1 MIELTINMHSY
12 RYYYVLLSLI
22 AFLGF
27 GNVAHAQIQIGDDL
41 SEIDYSRPQK
51 YEIGGIVVE
60 GAKYVDA
67 SMLSMIAGLRTGE
80 TISIP
85 GDEISSGIRKI
96 WEQGMFEDVAVNVTD
111 FVGNKVF
118 LQIVIKE
125 KPRVS
130 KFSFKGIKKSEADEI
145 RNKINLSRGDIAT
158 DHLLTKT
165 TRIIEDYYFNKGYL
179 NVDIDIQQEADTTR
193 ESYVNM
199 LINIDKGQKVK
210 IGEINVIGN
219 ENLTDGQVLVAMKET
234 KQRGHF
240 DPLNPLGPLIV
251 NTVADLVTLHPLR
264 AITGVEEYFYDNYR
278 PRIFKASKYLEKNYE
293 DDKKL
298 IVEKYNAKGYRDARI
313 VRDSVYR
320 IDDKNLGIDLV
331 IDEGNKY
338 HYRSISWT
346 GNTKYS
352 DETLNSILGIK
363 PGDVYNKELLDK
375 NLTYSETTLDIS
387 SLYMDD
393 GYLFFRVDP
402 VEVAVEND
410 SIDLEIRLNEG
421 KQARIS
427 NISLAGNTKTYDHVV
442 LRELYTRPG
451 QLFSRSDVVRSVREL
466 ATLGFFNQE
475 SINPDVQPNP
485 SDNTVDINY
494 SVEEA
499 AADQIRFSAG
509 FAAGY
514 LMLEAGLQ
522 FSNFSMRNI
531 FNKKAWRPIPVGDG
545 QKLSLSVSTLGRRY
559 IWYNVSFT
567 EPWLGGRKP
576 NSFTASFFQSFY
588 SNQYEKGTEQ
598 YGWFNMTGGTI
609 GLGRRLTW
617 PDDYFSLYQGI
628 NVKRY
633 GLNNY
638 QNTTYLN
645 VGDGNG
651 KFNLISYNFVLSRNS
666 VSQPLYPRS
675 GSEFQLGIEI
685 TPPYSLF
692 TNKDYSSLSE
702 NERYK
707 WIEMHRWTFKAAWYT
722 ELYDKLVMMTR
733 VRFGYLG
740 HYNDQ
745 IGPTPF
751 HRYFMGGD
759 GLTNYSFDSREL
771 VGMRGYANN
780 SLTPGFYNNASS
792 GGQGGNLMT
801 KYTLELRYPLSLNP
815 QATIYALTFLEAGN
829 CWLGFK
835 NFDPFD
841 VKRSAGLG
849 VRIYLPMFGLLGL
862 DWGYGFDDVYGTAG
876 NNGSQFHFSI
886 GGSID

>member
-1 MIELTINMHSY
+1 M
-12 RYYYVLLSLI
+12 V
-22 AFLGF
+22 AFLGL
-27 GNVAHAQIQIGDDL
+27 GNVARAQIQIGDDL

-51 YEIGGIVVE
+51 YEIGGVVVE
-60 GAKYVDA
+60 GAKFVDPT
-67 SMLSMIAGLRTGE
+67 MLSMIAGLRTGE

-130 KFSFKGIKKSEADEI
+130 KFSFNGIKKSEADEI

-165 TRIIEDYYFNKGYL
+165 TRIIEDYYYNKGFY

-193 ESYVNM
+193 ESYINM
-199 LINIDKGQKVK
+199 VINIDKGPKVK
-210 IGEINVIGN
+210 IEKINLIGN
-219 ENLTDGQVLVAMKET
+219 ENLSDGQILTAMKET
-234 KQRGHF
+234 KERGHF

-251 NTVADLVTLHPLR
+251 NAVADVVTLHPMR
-264 AITGVEEYFYDNYR
+264 AINRVEEYFYDNYR

-293 DDKKL
+293 DDKKH
-298 IVEKYNAKGYRDARI
+298 IIEKYNAKGYRDARI

-338 HYRSISWT
+338 HYRNITWT
-346 GNTKYS
+346 GNTKYT

-363 PGDVYNKELLDK
+363 KGDVYNKELLDK
-375 NLTYSETTLDIS
+375 NLNYSETNLDIS

-410 SIDLEIRLNEG
+410 SIDLEIRINEG

-427 NISLAGNTKTYDHVV
+427 NVTLSGNTKTYDHVV

-485 SDNTVDINY
+485 SDNTVDIAY

-531 FNKKAWRPIPVGDG
+531 FNKNAWRPIPVGDG

-588 SNQYEKGTEQ
+588 SNQYEKTDVN
-598 YGWFNMTGGTI
+598 YGWFNMTGGTV

-617 PDDYFSLYQGI
+617 PDDYFALYQGL
-628 NVKRY
+628 NFKRY
-633 GLNNY
+633 KLHNY
-638 QNTTYLN
+638 LSSFLS

-651 KFNLISYNFVLSRNS
+651 AFNLISYNFVLSRNS

-675 GSEFQLGIEI
+675 GSEFQLGLEI

-692 TNKDYSSLSE
+692 SNKDYSQLSD
-702 NERYK
+702 NEKYK

-722 ELYDKLVMMTR
+722 ELYEKLVMMTR

-759 GLTNYSFDSREL
+759 GLSNYSVDSREL

-780 SLTPGFYNNASS
+780 SLTPGFYSNSGS
-792 GGQGGNLMT
+792 GGNGGNLMT
-801 KYTLELRYPLSLNP
+801 RYTLELRYPLSLNP

-841 VKRSAGLG
+841 VKRAAGVG

-862 DWGYGFDDVYGTAG
+862 DWGYGFDEVYGAAG

>member
-1 MIELTINMHSY
+1 MLFF
-12 RYYYVLLSLI
+12 VAL
-22 AFLGF
+22 LGF
-27 GNVAHAQIQIGDDL
+27 GSSTFAQIQIGDDL
-41 SEIDYSRPQK
+41 SEIDYARPQK

-67 SMLSMIAGLRTGE
+67 SMLSLIANLRVGE

-85 GDEISSGIRKI
+85 GDEISSGIKKI
-96 WEQGMFEDVAVNVTD
+96 WEQGLFEDVAINATD

-118 LQIVIKE
+118 LQIAIKE

-130 KFSFKGIKKSEADEI
+130 KFSFKGIKKSEADDI

-165 TRIIEDYYFNKGYL
+165 TRIIEDFYYDKGYL
-179 NVDIDIQQEADTTR
+179 NVDIDIEQKADTAR
-193 ESYVNM
+193 ENYVDM
-199 LINIDKGQKVK
+199 VINIDKGKKVK
-210 IGEINVIGN
+210 IGKINVNGN
-219 ENLTDGQVLVAMKET
+219 ENFTDGLVLSSMKET
-234 KQRGHF
+234 KERGHF
-240 DPLNPLGPLIV
+240 DPLDPIGPLIV
-251 NTVADLVTLHPLR
+251 NTVADLVTLHPMR
-264 AITGVEEYFYDNYR
+264 AINGIEEYFYDNYR
-278 PRIFKASKYLEKNYE
+278 PRIFKASKYLEKNFE

-298 IVEKYNAKGYRDARI
+298 IIAKYNAKGYRDARI

-320 IDDKNLGIDLV
+320 MDDGNLGIDLFV
-331 IDEGNKY
+331 DEGNKY
-338 HYRSISWT
+338 HYRSIKWT

-352 DETLNSILGIK
+352 AETLNSILGIK

-375 NLTYSETTLDIS
+375 NLNYSETNLDIS

-402 VEVAVEND
+402 VEVSVEND

-421 KQARIS
+421 KQARIC
-427 NISLAGNTKTYDHVV
+427 NVTLAGNTKTYDHVV

-451 QLFSRSDVVRSVREL
+451 QLYSRSDVVRSVREL

-475 SINPDVQPNP
+475 NINPNIQPNF
-485 SDNTVDINY
+485 SDNTVDIDY
-494 SVEEA
+494 TVEEA

-509 FAAGY
+509 YAARM

-522 FSNFSMRNI
+522 FSNFSMRNL

-545 QKLSLSVSTLGRRY
+545 QKLGLSVSTLGTQY
-559 IWYNVSFT
+559 ITYSISFT
-567 EPWLGGRKP
+567 EPWLGGRRP
-576 NSFTASFFQSFY
+576 NAFSVSFYQSFY
-588 SNQYEKGTEQ
+588 AKPVEKTSEN
-598 YGWFNMTGGTI
+598 YGYFNMTGGTI

-617 PDDYFSLYQGI
+617 PDDYFSVYHGL

-633 GLNNY
+633 NLNNY
-638 QNTTYLN
+638 QTSFLN
-645 VGDGNG
+645 VGDG
-651 KFNLISYNFVLSRNS
+651 KYNLISYSFVLSRNS
-666 VSQPLYPRS
+666 VSQPIYPRN
-675 GSEFQLGIEI
+675 GSEFQFGLEI
-685 TPPYSLF
+685 TPPYSLL
-692 TNKDYSSLSE
+692 TNMNYADLPD
-702 NERYK
+702 NEKYK
-707 WIEMHRWTFKAAWYT
+707 WIEMHRWTFKAAWFT
-722 ELYDKLVMMTR
+722 ELYDKLVLMTR

-740 HYNDQ
+740 HFNSQ

-751 HRYFMGGD
+751 HRFFLGGD
-759 GLTNYSFDSREL
+759 GLSNYSVDSREL

-780 SLTPGFYNNASS
+780 SLTPGFYNSSNS
-792 GGQGGNLMT
+792 GGNGGDMLT

-835 NFDPFD
+835 DFNPFD
-841 VKRSAGLG
+841 VKRSAGVG

-862 DWGYGFDDVYGTAG
+862 DWGYGFDEVYGLSG
-876 NNGSQFHFSI
+876 SNGSQFHFSI

>member
-1 MIELTINMHSY
+1 MRL
-12 RYYYVLLSLI
+12 RYLPITLLLL

-27 GNVAHAQIQIGDDL
+27 GNSVFAQIQIGDDL
-41 SEIDYSRPQK
+41 SEIDYARPQK
-51 YEIGGIVVE
+51 YEIGGIVVD

-67 SMLSMIAGLRTGE
+67 SMLSMIAGLRVGE

-85 GDEISSGIRKI
+85 GDEISNGIRKI
-96 WEQGMFEDVAVNVTD
+96 WEQGLFEDVAINATD
-111 FVGNKVF
+111 IVGGKVF

-125 KPRVS
+125 RPRVS
-130 KFSFKGIKKSEADEI
+130 KFSFKGIKKSEADDI

-165 TRIIEDYYFNKGYL
+165 TRIIENFYYEKGYR
-179 NVDIDIQQEADTTR
+179 NVDIDIQQVADTAR
-193 ESYVNM
+193 DNYIDMV
-199 LINIDKGQKVK
+199 INIDKGSKVK
-210 IGEINVIGN
+210 IGKINVMGN
-219 ENLTDGQVLVAMKET
+219 DNLTEGQVLAAMKET

-240 DPLNPLGPLIV
+240 DPLNPLGPLVV
-251 NTVADLVTLHPLR
+251 NTIADVVTLHPLR

-278 PRIFKASKYLEKNYE
+278 PRIFKSSRFLESNFE
-293 DDKKL
+293 ADKKL
-298 IVEKYNAKGYRDARI
+298 IVEKYNSKGYRDARI
-313 VRDSVYR
+313 VSDSVYM
-320 IDDKNLGIDLV
+320 IDDKNMGIDIV

-338 HYRSISWT
+338 HYRNITWT

-352 DETLNSILGIK
+352 DETLNSILGVR

-375 NLTYSETTLDIS
+375 NLNYSETNLDIS

-410 SIDLEIRLNEG
+410 SIDLELRLTEG

-427 NISLAGNTKTYDHVV
+427 NVTLAGNTKTYDHVV

-451 QLFSRSDVVRSVREL
+451 QLYSRSDVVRSIREL

-475 SINPDVQPNP
+475 IAPPDVQPNME
-485 SDNTVDINY
+485 DNTVDIGY

-531 FNKKAWRPIPVGDG
+531 FNKKAWKPLPMGDG
-545 QKLSLSVSTLGRRY
+545 QKLSLNVSTLGRY
-559 IWYNVSFT
+559 YLYYGLSFT
-567 EPWLGGRKP
+567 EPWLGGKKP
-576 NSFTASFFQSFY
+576 NAFTFSIYQSFY
-588 SNQYEKGTEQ
+588 SNNREKTSSD
-598 YGWFNMTGGTI
+598 YGWFNMTGGTV

-617 PDDYFSLYQGI
+617 PDDYFSVYQGL
-628 NVKRY
+628 NFKRY
-633 GLNNY
+633 SLNNY
-638 QNTTYLN
+638 QSSYLN

-666 VSQPLYPRS
+666 VSQPIYPRN
-675 GSEFQLGIEI
+675 GSEFQLSLEI

-692 TNKDYSSLSE
+692 SDKNYSSLSE
-702 NERYK
+702 NEKYK

-722 ELYDKLVMMTR
+722 ELYEKLVMMTR

-751 HRYFMGGD
+751 HRFFLGGD
-759 GLTNYSFDSREL
+759 GLATYSVDSREL

-780 SLTPGFYNNASS
+780 SLTPGYYSNS
-792 GGQGGNLMT
+792 GTGGNGGNIMT

-829 CWLGFK
+829 CWLGFN
-835 NFDPFD
+835 NFNPFD

-862 DWGYGFDDVYGTAG
+862 DWGYGFDDVYGSSG
-876 NNGSQFHFSI
+876 NNHSQFHFSI

>member
-1 MIELTINMHSY
+1 MLF
-12 RYYYVLLSLI
+12 LA

-27 GNVAHAQIQIGDDL
+27 GGSSFGQIQIGDDL
-41 SEIDYSRPQK
+41 SDIDYARPQK

-67 SMLSMIAGLRTGE
+67 SMLSLIANLKVGE

-96 WEQGMFEDVAVNVTD
+96 WEQGLFEDVAINATD

-118 LQIVIKE
+118 LQIAIKE

-130 KFSFKGIKKSEADEI
+130 KFSFKGIKKSEADDI

-165 TRIIEDYYFNKGYL
+165 TRIIEDFYYDKGYFN
-179 NVDIDIQQEADTTR
+179 VAIDIDQVADTAR
-193 ESYVNM
+193 ENYIDMV
-199 LINIDKGQKVK
+199 INIDKGPRVK
-210 IGEINVIGN
+210 IGKINVIGN
-219 ENLTDGQVLVAMKET
+219 ENFTDGQILAAMKET
-234 KQRGHF
+234 KDKGHF
-240 DPLNPLGPLIV
+240 DPLNPLGPLVV
-251 NTVADLVTLHPLR
+251 NTVADVLTFHPLR

-278 PRIFKASKYLEKNYE
+278 PRIFKSSKYLEKNFE

-298 IVEKYNAKGYRDARI
+298 IIEKYNAKGYRDARI

-331 IDEGNKY
+331 VDEGNKY
-338 HYRSISWT
+338 HYRNISWT

-352 DETLNSILGIK
+352 SETLSSVLGIK

-375 NLTYSETTLDIS
+375 NLTYSETNLDIS

-427 NISLAGNTKTYDHVV
+427 NITLAGNTKTFDHVV

-475 SINPDVQPNP
+475 TINPNVQPNY
-485 SDNTVDINY
+485 SDNTVDIDY

-509 FAAGY
+509 YAASY

-522 FSNFSMRNI
+522 FSNFSMRNL

-545 QKLSLSVSTLGRRY
+545 QKLGLSVSTLGLQY
-559 IWYNVSFT
+559 IFYNVSFT

-576 NSFTASFFQSFY
+576 NSLTVSFYQSFY
-588 SNQYEKGTEQ
+588 ATTRNKADSNYGT
-598 YGWFNMTGGTI
+598 FNITGGTV

-617 PDDYFSLYQGI
+617 PDDYFALYQGI

-633 GLNNY
+633 NLNNY
-638 QNTTYLN
+638 PTIKLN

-651 KFNLISYNFVLSRNS
+651 KFNLISYSFVLSRNS
-666 VSQPLYPRS
+666 VSQPIYPRN
-675 GSEFQLGIEI
+675 GSEFQLSLEI

-692 TNKDYSSLSE
+692 SNKNYSSLSE
-702 NERYK
+702 NEKYK
-707 WIEMHRWTFKAAWYT
+707 WIEMHRWTFRAAWFT
-722 ELYDKLVMMTR
+722 ELYDKFVMMTR

-740 HYNDQ
+740 FYNDQ

-751 HRYFMGGD
+751 HRFYLGGD
-759 GLTNYSFDSREL
+759 GLANYNLDSREL
-771 VGMRGYANN
+771 IGMRGYANN
-780 SLTPGFYNNASS
+780 SLTPGYYNNSGS
-792 GGQGGNLMT
+792 GGSGGNIMT

-829 CWLGFK
+829 CWFGFK
-835 NFDPFD
+835 NFDPFS
-841 VKRSAGLG
+841 VKRSAGVG
-849 VRIYLPMFGLLGL
+849 VRIHLPMFGLLGL
-862 DWGYGFDDVYGTAG
+862 DWGYGFDDVYGTTG
-876 NNGSQFHFSI
+876 SNGSQFHFSI

>member
-1 MIELTINMHSY
+1 MRL
-12 RYYYVLLSLI
+12 RYIPLLLLMTL
-22 AFLGF
+22 LGF
-27 GNVAHAQIQIGDDL
+27 GSAAFAQIQIGDDL
-41 SEIDYSRPQK
+41 SEIDYSSPRE
-51 YEIGGIVVE
+51 YEIGGIVVD
-60 GAKYVDA
+60 GAKYVDG
-67 SMLSMIAGLRTGE
+67 SMLSMIADLRVGN
-80 TISIP
+80 TIKIP
-85 GDEISSGIRKI
+85 GDDISRAIRKI
-96 WEQGMFEDVAVNVTD
+96 WEQGLFEDVAINATN

-118 LQIVIKE
+118 LQICIKE
-125 KPRVS
+125 RPRVS
-130 KFSFKGIKKSEADEI
+130 KFSFKGIKKSEADDI

-165 TRIIEDYYFNKGYL
+165 TRIIEGYYFEKGYN
-179 NVDIDIQQEADTTR
+179 NVDIDIQQVADTAR
-193 ESYVNM
+193 ENYIDM
-199 LINIDKGQKVK
+199 QIYINKGPKVK
-210 IGEINVIGN
+210 IGKINVIGN
-219 ENLTDGQVLVAMKET
+219 EHLADGQILAAMKDT

-240 DPLNPLGPLIV
+240 DPLSPLGPLVV
-251 NTVADLVTLHPLR
+251 NTVADVITLKPLR

-278 PRIFKASKYLEKNYE
+278 PRIFKASKFLESNYV
-293 DDKKL
+293 DDKKH
-298 IVEKYNAKGYRDARI
+298 IIEKYNAKGYRDARI

-331 IDEGNKY
+331 IDEGNRY
-338 HYRSISWT
+338 HYRNINWT

-375 NLTYSETTLDIS
+375 NLNYSETNLDIS

-402 VEVAVEND
+402 VEVAVDND
-410 SIDLEIRLNEG
+410 SIDLEIRLTEG
-421 KQARIS
+421 KQARI
-427 NISLAGNTKTYDHVV
+427 NNVTLTGNTKTYDHVV

-451 QLFSRSDVVRSVREL
+451 QLYSRSDVVRSIREL

-475 SINPDVQPNP
+475 SINPDVQPNF

-509 FAAGY
+509 YGAGF

-531 FNKKAWRPIPVGDG
+531 FNKKAWRPLPMGDG
-545 QKLSLSVSTLGRRY
+545 QKLSLNVTTYGTHY
-559 IWYNVSFT
+559 ISYGLSFT

-576 NSFTASFFQSFY
+576 NALTVSLYQSYFSKY
-588 SNQYEKGTEQ
+588 VERTSSDW
-598 YGWFNMTGGTI
+598 GWFKMTGGTI

-628 NVKRY
+628 NLKRY
-633 GLNNY
+633 NLNNY
-638 QNTTYLN
+638 QTGYLN

-651 KFNLISYNFVLSRNS
+651 QFNLISYNFVLSRNS
-666 VSQPLYPRS
+666 VSQPIYPRN
-675 GSEFQLGIEI
+675 GSEFQLGLEI
-685 TPPYSLF
+685 TPPYSLLSS
-692 TNKDYSSLSE
+692 KDYSSLEE
-702 NERYK
+702 NEKYK
-707 WIEMHRWTFKAAWYT
+707 WIEMHRWSFKAAWYT

-740 HYNDQ
+740 HFNSQ

-751 HRYFMGGD
+751 HRYYLGGD
-759 GLTNYSFDSREL
+759 GLNNISMDSREL
-771 VGMRGYANN
+771 VGMRGYGNN
-780 SLTPGFYNNASS
+780 ALTPGYYNNSSS
-792 GGQGGNLMT
+792 GGTGGNLMT
-801 KYTLELRYPLSLNP
+801 KYTLEMRYPLSLNP

-829 CWLGFK
+829 CWLGFE
-835 NFDPFD
+835 NFNPFE

-849 VRIYLPMFGLLGL
+849 VRIFLPMFGLLGL
-862 DWGYGFDDVYGTAG
+862 DWGYGFDDVYGTTG
-876 NNGSQFHFSI
+876 ENHSQFHFSI

>member
-1 MIELTINMHSY
+1 MRL
-12 RYYYVLLSLI
+12 RYIPLLLLMTL
-22 AFLGF
+22 LGF
-27 GNVAHAQIQIGDDL
+27 GSAAFAQIQIGDDL
-41 SEIDYSRPQK
+41 SEIDYSSPRE
-51 YEIGGIVVE
+51 YEIGGIVVD
-60 GAKYVDA
+60 GAKYVDG
-67 SMLSMIAGLRTGE
+67 SMLSMIADLRVGN
-80 TISIP
+80 TIKIP
-85 GDEISSGIRKI
+85 GDDISRAIRKI
-96 WEQGMFEDVAVNVTD
+96 WEQGLFEDVSINATN

-118 LQIVIKE
+118 LQICIKE
-125 KPRVS
+125 RPRVS
-130 KFSFKGIKKSEADEI
+130 KFSFKGIKKSEADDI

-165 TRIIEDYYFNKGYL
+165 TRIIEGYYFEKGYN
-179 NVDIDIQQEADTTR
+179 NVDIDIQQVADTAR
-193 ESYVNM
+193 ENYIDM
-199 LINIDKGQKVK
+199 QIYINKGPKVK
-210 IGEINVIGN
+210 IGKINVIGN
-219 ENLTDGQVLVAMKET
+219 EHLADGQILAAMKDT

-240 DPLNPLGPLIV
+240 DPLSPLGPLVV
-251 NTVADLVTLHPLR
+251 NTVADVITLKPLR

-278 PRIFKASKYLEKNYE
+278 PRIFKASKFLESNYV
-293 DDKKL
+293 DDKKH
-298 IVEKYNAKGYRDARI
+298 IIEKYNAKGYRDARI

-331 IDEGNKY
+331 IDEGNRY
-338 HYRSISWT
+338 HYRNINWT

-375 NLTYSETTLDIS
+375 NLNYSETNLDIS

-402 VEVAVEND
+402 VEVAVDND
-410 SIDLEIRLNEG
+410 SIDLEICLTEG
-421 KQARIS
+421 KQARI
-427 NISLAGNTKTYDHVV
+427 NNVTLTGNTKTYDHVV

-451 QLFSRSDVVRSVREL
+451 QLYSRSDVVRSIREL

-475 SINPDVQPNP
+475 SINPDVQPNF

-509 FAAGY
+509 YGAGF

-531 FNKKAWRPIPVGDG
+531 FNKKAWRPLPMGDG
-545 QKLSLSVSTLGRRY
+545 QKLSLNVTTYGTHY
-559 IWYNVSFT
+559 ISYGLSFT

-576 NSFTASFFQSFY
+576 NALSVSLYQSYFY
-588 SNQYEKGTEQ
+588 KYVDRNSPDW
-598 YGWFNMTGGTI
+598 GWFKMTGGTI

-628 NVKRY
+628 NLKRY
-633 GLNNY
+633 NLNNY
-638 QNTTYLN
+638 QTGYLN

-651 KFNLISYNFVLSRNS
+651 QFNLISYNFVLSRNS
-666 VSQPLYPRS
+666 VSQPIYPRN
-675 GSEFQLGIEI
+675 GSEFQLGLEI
-685 TPPYSLF
+685 TPPYSLLSS
-692 TNKDYSSLSE
+692 KDYSSLEE
-702 NERYK
+702 NEKYK
-707 WIEMHRWTFKAAWYT
+707 WIEMHRWSFKAAWYT

-740 HYNDQ
+740 HFNSQ

-751 HRYFMGGD
+751 HRYYLGGD
-759 GLTNYSFDSREL
+759 GLNNISMDSREL
-771 VGMRGYANN
+771 VGMRGYGNN
-780 SLTPGFYNNASS
+780 ALTPGYYNNSSS
-792 GGQGGNLMT
+792 GGTGGNLMT
-801 KYTLELRYPLSLNP
+801 KYTLEMRYPLSLNP

-829 CWLGFK
+829 CWLGFE
-835 NFDPFD
+835 NFNPFE

-849 VRIYLPMFGLLGL
+849 VRIFLPMFGLLGL
-862 DWGYGFDDVYGTAG
+862 DWGYGFDDVYGTTG
-876 NNGSQFHFSI
+876 ENHSQFHFSI

>member
-1 MIELTINMHSY
+1 MRL
-12 RYYYVLLSLI
+12 RYLPITLLLL
-22 AFLGF
+22 AFWGF
-27 GNVAHAQIQIGDDL
+27 GNGAFAQIQIGDDL

-51 YEIGGIVVE
+51 YEIGGIVVD

-67 SMLSMIAGLRTGE
+67 TMLSLIANLKVGE

-85 GDEISSGIRKI
+85 GDEISTGIKKI
-96 WEQGMFEDVAVNVTD
+96 WEQGLFEDVAINATD

-130 KFSFKGIKKSEADEI
+130 RFSFTGIKKSEADDI
-145 RNKINLSRGDIAT
+145 RNKINVSRGDIAT

-165 TRIIEDYYFNKGYL
+165 TRIIEDYYYDKGFY
-179 NVDIDIQQEADTTR
+179 NVDIDIEQKADTAR
-193 ESYVNM
+193 ENYIDMV
-199 LINIDKGQKVK
+199 INVDKGPKVK
-210 IGEINVIGN
+210 IAQINVIGN
-219 ENLTDGQVLVAMKET
+219 ENLSEGQIQLAMKET
-234 KQRGHF
+234 KERGHF
-240 DPLNPLGPLIV
+240 DPLDPLGPMIV
-251 NTVADLVTLHPLR
+251 NTLADLVTLHPMR
-264 AITGVEEYFYDNYR
+264 AINNVEEYFYDNYR
-278 PRIFKASKYLEKNYE
+278 PRIFKASKFMEKNYE
-293 DDKKL
+293 DDKKH
-298 IVEKYNAKGYRDARI
+298 IIEKYNSKGYRDARI

-320 IDDKNLGIDLV
+320 IDDRNLGIDLV

-338 HYRSISWT
+338 HYRNISWT

-352 DETLNSILGIK
+352 EETLNSILGIK
-363 PGDVYNKELLDK
+363 KGDIYNKELLDK
-375 NLTYSETTLDIS
+375 NLTYSETTLDVS

-393 GYLFFRVDP
+393 GYLFFRADP
-402 VEVAVEND
+402 VEVAVDND
-410 SIDLEIRLNEG
+410 SIDLEIRLTEG
-421 KQARIS
+421 KQARI
-427 NISLAGNTKTYDHVV
+427 NNVTLKGNTKTYDHVV

-451 QLFSRSDVVRSVREL
+451 QLFSRSDVMRSVREL

-475 SINPDVQPNP
+475 SINPEVKPNME
-485 SDNTVDINY
+485 DNTVDIEY

-509 FAAGY
+509 YAVGY

-531 FNKKAWRPIPVGDG
+531 FNKKAWRPLPMGDG
-545 QKLSLSVSTLGRRY
+545 QKLSLSVTTYGTQY
-559 IWYNVSFT
+559 ITYSIAFT

-576 NSFTASFFQSFY
+576 NSFSASFYQSFY
-588 SNQYEKGTEQ
+588 GKYRDKTVDD
-598 YGWFNMTGGTI
+598 YGYFNMTGGTI

-633 GLNNY
+633 NLNNY
-638 QNTTYLN
+638 QSAHLN

-675 GSEFQLGIEI
+675 GSEFQLGLEI

-692 TNKDYSSLSE
+692 TNKDYTTLSE
-702 NERYK
+702 NERFK

-751 HRYFMGGD
+751 HRYFLGGD
-759 GLTNYSFDSREL
+759 GLSNYSFDSREL

-780 SLTPGFYNNASS
+780 SLTPGFYNSS
-792 GGQGGNLMT
+792 NTGGNGGNVMS

-829 CWLGFK
+829 CWLGFQ
-835 NFDPFD
+835 NFNPFD
-841 VKRSAGLG
+841 VKRSAGVG
-849 VRIYLPMFGLLGL
+849 VRIFLPMFGLLGL
-862 DWGYGFDDVYGTAG
+862 DWGYGFDDVYGTTG
-876 NNGSQFHFSI
+876 NNHSQFHFSI

>member
-1 MIELTINMHSY
+1 MRL
-12 RYYYVLLSLI
+12 RYIPLLLLMTL
-22 AFLGF
+22 LGF
-27 GNVAHAQIQIGDDL
+27 GSAAFAQIQIGDDL
-41 SEIDYSRPQK
+41 SEIDYSSPRE
-51 YEIGGIVVE
+51 YEIGGIVVD
-60 GAKYVDA
+60 GAKYVDG
-67 SMLSMIAGLRTGE
+67 SMLSMIADLRVGN
-80 TISIP
+80 TIKIP
-85 GDEISSGIRKI
+85 GDDISRAIRKI
-96 WEQGMFEDVAVNVTD
+96 WEQGLFEDVAINATN

-118 LQIVIKE
+118 LQICIKE
-125 KPRVS
+125 RPRVS
-130 KFSFKGIKKSEADEI
+130 KFSFKGIKKSEADDI

-165 TRIIEDYYFNKGYL
+165 TRIIEGYYFEKGYN
-179 NVDIDIQQEADTTR
+179 NVDIDIQQVADTAR
-193 ESYVNM
+193 ENYIDM
-199 LINIDKGQKVK
+199 QIYINKGPKVK
-210 IGEINVIGN
+210 IGKINVIGN
-219 ENLTDGQVLVAMKET
+219 EHLADGQILAAMKDT

-240 DPLNPLGPLIV
+240 DPLSPLGPLVV
-251 NTVADLVTLHPLR
+251 NTVADVITLKPLR

-278 PRIFKASKYLEKNYE
+278 PRIFKASKFLESNYV
-293 DDKKL
+293 DDKKH
-298 IVEKYNAKGYRDARI
+298 IIEKYNAKGYRDARI

-331 IDEGNKY
+331 IDEGNRY
-338 HYRSISWT
+338 HYRNINWT

-375 NLTYSETTLDIS
+375 NLNYSETNLDIS

-402 VEVAVEND
+402 VEVAVDND
-410 SIDLEIRLNEG
+410 SIDLEIRLTEG
-421 KQARIS
+421 KQARI
-427 NISLAGNTKTYDHVV
+427 NNVTLTGNTKTYDHVV

-451 QLFSRSDVVRSVREL
+451 QLYSRSDVVRSIREL

-475 SINPDVQPNP
+475 SINPDVQPNF

-509 FAAGY
+509 YGAGF

-531 FNKKAWRPIPVGDG
+531 FNKKAWRPLPMGDG
-545 QKLSLSVSTLGRRY
+545 QKLSLNVTTYGTRY
-559 IWYNVSFT
+559 ISYGLSFT

-576 NSFTASFFQSFY
+576 NALTVSLYQSYY
-588 SNQYEKGTEQ
+588 SKFVERTSSDW
-598 YGWFNMTGGTI
+598 GWFKMTGGTI

-628 NVKRY
+628 NLKRY
-633 GLNNY
+633 NLNNY
-638 QNTTYLN
+638 QTGYLN

-651 KFNLISYNFVLSRNS
+651 QFNLISYNFVLSRNS
-666 VSQPLYPRS
+666 VSQPIYPRN
-675 GSEFQLGIEI
+675 GSEFQLGLEI
-685 TPPYSLF
+685 TPPYSLLSS
-692 TNKDYSSLSE
+692 KDYSSLEE
-702 NERYK
+702 NEKYK
-707 WIEMHRWTFKAAWYT
+707 WIEMHRWSFKAAWYT

-740 HYNDQ
+740 HFNSQ

-751 HRYFMGGD
+751 HRYYLGGD
-759 GLTNYSFDSREL
+759 GLNNISMDSREL
-771 VGMRGYANN
+771 VGMRGYGNN
-780 SLTPGFYNNASS
+780 ALTPGYYNNSSS
-792 GGQGGNLMT
+792 GGTGGNLMT
-801 KYTLELRYPLSLNP
+801 KYTLEMRYPLSLNP

-829 CWLGFK
+829 CWLGFE
-835 NFDPFD
+835 NFNPFE

-849 VRIYLPMFGLLGL
+849 VRIFLPMFGLLGL
-862 DWGYGFDDVYGTAG
+862 DWGYGFDDVYGTTG
-876 NNGSQFHFSI
+876 ENHSQFHFSI

>member
-1 MIELTINMHSY
+1 MMLFFVALM
-12 RYYYVLLSLI
+12 
-22 AFLGF
+22 GF
-27 GNVAHAQIQIGDDL
+27 GSSAFAQIQIGDDL
-41 SEIDYSRPQK
+41 SEIDYARPQK
-51 YEIGGIVVE
+51 YEIGGVVVE
-60 GAKYVDA
+60 GAKYVDG
-67 SMLSMIAGLRTGE
+67 SMLSMIAGLRVGDEIT
-80 TISIP
+80 IP
-85 GDEISSGIRKI
+85 GDVISNGIKKI
-96 WEQGMFEDVAVNVTD
+96 WEQGLFEDVAINATE

-130 KFSFKGIKKSEADEI
+130 RFSFNGIKKSEADDI

-158 DHLLTKT
+158 EHLMTKT
-165 TRIIEDYYFNKGYL
+165 TRIIEDFFFDKGYL
-179 NVDIDIQQEADTTR
+179 NVNIDIEQKPDTVR
-193 ESYVNM
+193 ENYIDMV
-199 LINIDKGQKVK
+199 ININKGEKVK
-210 IGEINVIGN
+210 IGKINVIGN
-219 ENLTDGQVLVAMKET
+219 ENLSDGQILMAMKET

-240 DPLNPLGPLIV
+240 DPLDPLGPMIV
-251 NTVADLVTLHPLR
+251 NSVAELVTLDPMMALN
-264 AITGVEEYFYDNYR
+264 IVEDYFYDNYR
-278 PRIFKASKYLEKNYE
+278 PRIFKSSKYMEPNFE
-293 DDKKL
+293 ADKKL
-298 IVEKYNAKGYRDARI
+298 IIDKYNAKGYRDARI

-320 IDDKNLGIDLV
+320 MDDSNIGIDLV
-331 IDEGNKY
+331 IEEGNKY
-338 HYRSISWT
+338 HYRNISWT
-346 GNTKYS
+346 GNTKYT

-363 PGDVYNKELLDK
+363 KGDVYNKELLDK
-375 NLTYSETTLDIS
+375 NLNYSETNLDIS

-410 SIDLEIRLNEG
+410 SIDLEIRLTEG

-427 NISLAGNTKTYDHVV
+427 NISLSGNTKTYDHVV

-485 SDNTVDINY
+485 SDNTVDIGY
-494 SVEEA
+494 TVEEA

-531 FNKKAWRPIPVGDG
+531 FNKKAWRPLPMGDG
-545 QKLSLSVSTLGRRY
+545 QKLALSVSTLGSRY
-559 IWYNVSFT
+559 ITYNISFT

-576 NSFTASFFQSFY
+576 NALTVAFYQSFFT
-588 SNQYEKGTEQ
+588 NNYEKTDSR
-598 YGWFNMTGGTI
+598 YGWFNQTGGTI

-617 PDDYFSLYQGI
+617 PDDYFALYQGL
-628 NVKRY
+628 NFKRY
-633 GLNNY
+633 SLENY
-638 QNTTYLN
+638 QSFNLT

-651 KFNLISYNFVLSRNS
+651 KFNLISYNIILSRNS

-675 GSEFQLGIEI
+675 GSEFQLGLEI
-685 TPPYSLF
+685 TPPYSAF
-692 TNKDYSSLSE
+692 SDKDYTKLSD
-702 NERYK
+702 NEKYK

-722 ELYDKLVMMTR
+722 ELYEKLVMMTR

-740 HYNDQ
+740 YYNDQ

-751 HRYFMGGD
+751 HRFFLGGD
-759 GLTNYSFDSREL
+759 GLANYSLDSREL

-780 SLTPGFYNNASS
+780 SLTPGFYSNS
-792 GGQGGNLMT
+792 GTGGTGGNILT

-829 CWLGFK
+829 CWLGLK
-835 NFDPFD
+835 NFDPFN
-841 VKRSAGLG
+841 VKRSAGVG

-862 DWGYGFDDVYGTAG
+862 DWGYGFDDVYGTTG
-876 NNGSQFHFSI
+876 NNHSQFHFSI

>member
-1 MIELTINMHSY
+1 M
-12 RYYYVLLSLI
+12 V

-27 GNVAHAQIQIGDDL
+27 GNVARAQIQIGDDL

-51 YEIGGIVVE
+51 YEIGGVVVE
-60 GAKYVDA
+60 GAKFVDPT
-67 SMLSMIAGLRTGE
+67 MLSMIAGLRTGE

-130 KFSFKGIKKSEADEI
+130 KFSFNGIKKSEADEI

-165 TRIIEDYYFNKGYL
+165 TRIIEDYYYNKGFY

-193 ESYVNM
+193 ESYINM
-199 LINIDKGQKVK
+199 VINIDKGPKVK
-210 IGEINVIGN
+210 IEKINLIGN
-219 ENLTDGQVLVAMKET
+219 ENLSDGQILTAMKET
-234 KQRGHF
+234 KERGHF

-251 NTVADLVTLHPLR
+251 NAVADVVTLHPMR
-264 AITGVEEYFYDNYR
+264 AINRVEEYFYDNYR

-293 DDKKL
+293 DDKKH
-298 IVEKYNAKGYRDARI
+298 IIEKYKAKGYRDARI

-338 HYRSISWT
+338 HYRNITWT
-346 GNTKYS
+346 GNTKYT

-363 PGDVYNKELLDK
+363 KGDVYNKELLDK
-375 NLTYSETTLDIS
+375 NLNYSETNLDIS

-410 SIDLEIRLNEG
+410 SIDLEIRINEG

-427 NISLAGNTKTYDHVV
+427 NVTLSGNTKTYDHVV

-485 SDNTVDINY
+485 SDNTVDIDY

-531 FNKKAWRPIPVGDG
+531 FNKNAWRPLPVGDG

-588 SNQYEKGTEQ
+588 SNQYEKTDVN
-598 YGWFNMTGGTI
+598 YGWFNMTGGTV

-617 PDDYFSLYQGI
+617 PDDYFALYQGL
-628 NVKRY
+628 NFKRY
-633 GLNNY
+633 KLHNY
-638 QNTTYLN
+638 LSSFLS

-651 KFNLISYNFVLSRNS
+651 AFNLISYNFVLSRNS

-675 GSEFQLGIEI
+675 GSEFQLGLEI

-692 TNKDYSSLSE
+692 SNKDYSQLSD
-702 NERYK
+702 NEKYK

-722 ELYDKLVMMTR
+722 ELYEKLVMMTR

-759 GLTNYSFDSREL
+759 GLSNYSVDSREL

-780 SLTPGFYNNASS
+780 SLTPGFYSNSGS
-792 GGQGGNLMT
+792 GGNGGNLMA

-841 VKRSAGLG
+841 VKRAAGVG

-862 DWGYGFDDVYGTAG
+862 DWGYGFDEVYGAAG

>member
-1 MIELTINMHSY
+1 MM
-12 RYYYVLLSLI
+12 LLLVT
-22 AFLGF
+22 FLGF
-27 GNVAHAQIQIGDDL
+27 GSGAFAQIQIGDDL
-41 SEIDYSRPQK
+41 SDIDYARPQK
-51 YEIGGIVVE
+51 YEIGGIVVD
-60 GAKYVDA
+60 GAKYVDGT
-67 SMLSMIAGLRTGE
+67 MLSMIAGLRVGE

-96 WEQGMFEDVAVNVTD
+96 WEQGLFEDVAINATD

-130 KFSFKGIKKSEADEI
+130 KFSFKGIKKSEADDI

-158 DHLLTKT
+158 EHLLTKT
-165 TRIIEDYYFNKGYL
+165 KRIIEDFYYDKGYL
-179 NVDIDIQQEADTTR
+179 NVDIDIEQKADTAR
-193 ESYVNM
+193 ENYIDMVINVN
-199 LINIDKGQKVK
+199 KGDKVK
-210 IGEINVIGN
+210 IGKINVMGN
-219 ENLTDGQVLVAMKET
+219 ESLSDGQILLAMKET

-240 DPLNPLGPLIV
+240 DPLDPLGPLIV
-251 NTVADLVTLHPLR
+251 NTVADVVTFHPLR
-264 AITGVEEYFYDNYR
+264 AINGVEEYFYDNYR

-293 DDKKL
+293 ADKKL
-298 IVEKYNAKGYRDARI
+298 VIEKYNAKGYRDARI

-320 IDDKNLGIDLV
+320 IDDRNLGIDLV

-338 HYRSISWT
+338 YYRDITWT
-346 GNTKYS
+346 GNTKYT

-363 PGDVYNKELLDK
+363 KGDTYNKELLDK
-375 NLTYSETTLDIS
+375 NLTYSETNLDIS

-393 GYLFFRVDP
+393 GYLAFRVDP

-410 SIDLEIRLNEG
+410 SIDLEIRLTEG
-421 KQARIS
+421 KQFRIS
-427 NISLAGNTKTYDHVV
+427 NVTLTGNTKTYDHVV
-442 LRELYTRPG
+442 LRELYSRPG

-475 SINPDVQPNP
+475 SINPDVQPDP

-494 SVEEA
+494 SVEES
-499 AADQIRFSAG
+499 AADQIRLSAG
-509 FAAGY
+509 FASGY
-514 LMLEAGLQ
+514 LMLEAGMQ
-522 FSNFSMRNI
+522 FSNFSMRNL
-531 FNKKAWRPIPVGDG
+531 FNKKAWKPMPMGDG
-545 QKLSLSVSTLGRRY
+545 QKLALSVSTVGRY
-559 IWYNVSFT
+559 YLTYGVSFT

-576 NSFTASFFQSFY
+576 NSFTVAFNQSFY
-588 SNQYEKGTEQ
+588 SNSYERTDSR
-598 YGWFNMTGGTI
+598 YGWINMIGGTV

-617 PDDYFSLYQGI
+617 PDDYFSVFHGL

-633 GLNNY
+633 NLHNY
-638 QNTTYLN
+638 QNTFLN

-651 KFNLISYNFVLSRNS
+651 KFNLISYSFVLSRNS

-675 GSEFQLGIEI
+675 GSEIQLGLEI
-685 TPPYSLF
+685 TPPYSLL
-692 TNKDYSSLSE
+692 TNQDYSTLSE
-702 NERYK
+702 NEKYK

-722 ELYDKLVMMTR
+722 ELYEKLVLMSR
-733 VRFGYLG
+733 IRFGYLG
-740 HYNDQ
+740 HYNSQ

-751 HRYFMGGD
+751 HRFFLGGD
-759 GLTNYSFDSREL
+759 GLANYSFDSREL
-771 VGMRGYANN
+771 VGMRGYANS
-780 SLTPGFYNNASS
+780 SLTPGHYNNAN
-792 GGQGGNLMT
+792 QGGDMMT

-815 QATIYALTFLEAGN
+815 QATIYALTFLEAGT

-835 NFDPFD
+835 DFNPFD

-862 DWGYGFDDVYGTAG
+862 DWGYGFDDVFGTTG
-876 NNGSQFHFSI
+876 DNHSQFHFSI

>member
-1 MIELTINMHSY
+1 MLFLT
-12 RYYYVLLSLI
+12 LL
-22 AFLGF
+22 LGLRNSSF
-27 GNVAHAQIQIGDDL
+27 AQIQIGDDL
-41 SEIDYSRPQK
+41 SEIDYSYPQD

-67 SMLSMIAGLRTGE
+67 SMLTMVSGLRVGQTVK
-80 TISIP
+80 IP
-85 GDEISSGIRKI
+85 GEDIASAIRKM
-96 WEQGMFEDVAVNVTD
+96 WEQGMFEDIAINATD

-145 RNKINLSRGDIAT
+145 RNKINLSRGDVAT
-158 DHLLTKT
+158 EHLLTKT
-165 TRIIEDYYFNKGYL
+165 QRIIENYFYGKGYL
-179 NVDIDIQQEADTTR
+179 NVDIDIQQVADTTR
-193 ESYVNM
+193 ESYVDM
-199 LINIDKGQKVK
+199 IINIDKGHKVK
-210 IGEINVIGN
+210 IGEINIEGN
-219 ENLTDGQVLVAMKET
+219 ENLSDGQILAAMKET

-240 DPLNPLGPLIV
+240 DPLDPLGPLAV
-251 NTVADLVTLHPLR
+251 NTLANVLTLKPLK
-264 AITGVEEYFYDNYR
+264 AVTGVEEYFYDNYR
-278 PRIFKASKYLEKNYE
+278 PRIFKSSRFKKSDFEN
-293 DDKKL
+293 DKQN
-298 IVEKYNAKGYRDARI
+298 IIAKYNSKGYRDAII

-320 IDDKNLGIDLV
+320 IDDRNMGIDIV
-331 IDEGNKY
+331 VDEGNKY
-338 HYRSISWT
+338 HFRDITWT

-352 DETLNSILGIK
+352 SETLSNILGIK
-363 PGDVYNKELLDK
+363 KGDVYNKELLDK
-375 NLTYSETTLDIS
+375 NLTYSETTLDVS

-402 VEVAVEND
+402 VELRVEND
-410 SIDLEIRLNEG
+410 SIDLELRLNEG

-427 NISLAGNTKTYDHVV
+427 NVTLAGNTKTYDHVV

-475 SINPDVQPNP
+475 SINPDVQPNY
-485 SDNTVDINY
+485 SDNTVDIEY

-499 AADQIRFSAG
+499 AADQISFSG
-509 FAAGY
+509 GYAAGY
-514 LMLEAGLQ
+514 LMLQAGLS
-522 FSNFSMRNI
+522 FSNFSMRNL
-531 FNKKAWRPIPVGDG
+531 FKKDAWRPIPAGDG
-545 QKLSLSVSTLGRRY
+545 QKLSLNLTTYGTSSLYYGF
-559 IWYNVSFT
+559 SFT

-576 NSFTASFFQSFY
+576 NSLTVSFYQSFY
-588 SNQYEKGTEQ
+588 TNWRDRDDEN
-598 YGWFNMTGGTI
+598 YGWFRRTGVSV

-628 NVKRY
+628 NVMRY
-633 GLNNY
+633 NLTNY
-638 QNTTYLN
+638 ASSYLN

-651 KFNLISYNFVLSRNS
+651 KFNLLSYNIVISRNS

-675 GSEFQLGIEI
+675 GSEFQLGLEI

-692 TNKDYSSLSE
+692 TNKDYTNLSE
-702 NERYK
+702 NEKYK
-707 WIEMHRWTFKAAWYT
+707 WVEMHRWSFKAAWYT
-722 ELYDKLVMMTR
+722 ELYEKLVMMTR

-740 HYNDQ
+740 HYNPQ
-745 IGPTPF
+745 IGATPF
-751 HRYFMGGD
+751 HRYFVGGD
-759 GLTNYSFDSREL
+759 GLNNYSFDSREL
-771 VGMRGYANN
+771 VGMRGYENN
-780 SLTPGFYNNASS
+780 SLTPGYYS
-792 GGQGGNLMT
+792 GSAGGDIFT

-835 NFDPFD
+835 NFNPFE

-862 DWGYGFDDVYGTAG
+862 DWGYGFDDIYGTTG
-876 NNGSQFHFSI
+876 KNGSQFHFSI

>member
-1 MIELTINMHSY
+1 MIERNNMRLKYLPILLLLTAC
-12 RYYYVLLSLI
+12 L
-22 AFLGF
+22 AFGSNAF
-27 GNVAHAQIQIGDDL
+27 AQIQIGDDL
-41 SEIDYSRPQK
+41 SEIDYMHPQE

-67 SMLSMIAGLRTGE
+67 TMLSLIGGLRVGG
-80 TISIP
+80 TITVP
-85 GDEISSGIRKI
+85 GDDISNAIRKI
-96 WEQGMFEDVAVNVTD
+96 WEQGLFEDVAINATD
-111 FVGNKVF
+111 IVGNKIF
-118 LQIVIKE
+118 LQIAIKE
-125 KPRVS
+125 RPRVS
-130 KFSFKGIKKSEADEI
+130 RFSFKGIKKSEADDI

-165 TRIIEDYYFNKGYL
+165 TRIIENYYYDKGYFNVG
-179 NVDIDIQQEADTTR
+179 IDIQQEADTAR
-193 ESYVNM
+193 ENYIDMV
-199 LINIDKGQKVK
+199 INIDKGPKVK
-210 IGEINVIGN
+210 IGKINVIGN
-219 ENLTDGQVLVAMKET
+219 ESLADGQVLVAMKDT

-240 DPLNPLGPLIV
+240 DPLSPLGPLVV
-251 NTVADLVTLHPLR
+251 NTLADLVTLKPLK

-278 PRIFKASKYLEKNYE
+278 PRIFKSSRYLESNFIE
-293 DDKKL
+293 DKKH
-298 IVEKYNAKGYRDARI
+298 IIEKYNAKGYRDARI
-313 VRDSVYR
+313 VSDTVYK

-338 HYRSISWT
+338 HYRNITWT

-352 DETLNSILGIK
+352 SETLNSILGIQ

-375 NLTYSETTLDIS
+375 NLNYSETNLDIS

-410 SIDLEIRLNEG
+410 SIDLEIRLTEG

-427 NISLAGNTKTYDHVV
+427 NVTLSGNTKTYDHVV

-451 QLFSRSDVVRSVREL
+451 QLYSRSDVVRSVREL

-475 SINPDVQPNP
+475 NINPDVQPNY
-485 SDNTVDINY
+485 SDNTVDISY
-494 SVEEA
+494 TVEEA

-509 FAAGY
+509 YAASY

-531 FNKKAWRPIPVGDG
+531 FNKKAWRPIPMGDG
-545 QKLSLSVSTLGRRY
+545 QKLSLTVTTYGRKY
-559 IWYNVSFT
+559 IYYGVSFT

-576 NSFTASFFQSFY
+576 NALTVSLYQSFY
-588 SNQYEKGTEQ
+588 ANPYERTDPN
-598 YGWFNMTGGTI
+598 YGWFNITGGTI

-617 PDDYFSLYQGI
+617 PDDYFSLYQGL
-628 NVKRY
+628 NLKRY
-633 GLNNY
+633 NLHNY
-638 QNTTYLN
+638 QSGYLN

-651 KFNLISYNFVLSRNS
+651 QFNLISYNFVLSRNS
-666 VSQPLYPRS
+666 VSQPIYPRN
-675 GSEFQLGIEI
+675 GSEFQLGLEI
-685 TPPYSLF
+685 TPPYSLLSD
-692 TNKDYSSLSE
+692 KDYSSLSE
-702 NERYK
+702 NEKYK
-707 WIEMHRWTFKAAWYT
+707 WIEMHRWSFKAAWYT

-740 HYNDQ
+740 HYNDK

-751 HRYFMGGD
+751 HRYYLGGD
-759 GLTNYSFDSREL
+759 GLNNISMDSREL

-780 SLTPGFYNNASS
+780 SLTPGYYSHSNT
-792 GGQGGNLMT
+792 GGEGGSLMT
-801 KYTLELRYPLSLNP
+801 KYTLEMRYPLSLNP

-829 CWLGFK
+829 CWLGLK
-835 NFDPFD
+835 DFDPFD

-862 DWGYGFDDVYGTAG
+862 DWGYGFDDVYGVSG
-876 NNGSQFHFSI
+876 DNHSQFHFSI